1 MAAPRLP
8 ARLTPPPQRPRA
20 TAFSSGIV
28 LRPVTLR
35 EDEVTLD
42 ADLDDPDDATQDVD
56 SATRPQRVAP
66 RALTMVPPARTP
78 RPAFTPQPIFNAQY
92 AFSTQSA
99 VTQTAIPSAPPA
111 PSSQPVM
118 TMAAN
123 TTAANDGPMS
133 SAADIPTVRPPRPD
147 APGAALVAS
156 VQAHPAIGWLL
167 AGFVVGAVAVFVP
180 MSMRD
185 TPRAPSTPATV
196 YVPIASPP
204 PMAAQDATKGSP
216 KTTVQAATNPMPIP
230 TVSAD
235 DLPKTKRRR

>member
-66 RALTMVPPARTP
+66 RALTMVPPACTP
-78 RPAFTPQPIFNAQY
+78 RPAFTPQPIFTAQY

-99 VTQTAIPSAPPA
+99 ITQTAIPSAPPA
-111 PSSQPVM
+111 PPSQPVM
-118 TMAAN
+118 TM
-123 TTAANDGPMS
+123 AANDGPMS
-133 SAADIPTVRPPRPD
+133 SAADIPTVRPPRGD

-167 AGFVVGAVAVFVP
+167 AGVVIGAVAVFVP

-204 PMAAQDATKGSP
+204 PMADTTKGS
-216 KTTVQAATNPMPIP
+216 KVTTVQPATNPMPIP